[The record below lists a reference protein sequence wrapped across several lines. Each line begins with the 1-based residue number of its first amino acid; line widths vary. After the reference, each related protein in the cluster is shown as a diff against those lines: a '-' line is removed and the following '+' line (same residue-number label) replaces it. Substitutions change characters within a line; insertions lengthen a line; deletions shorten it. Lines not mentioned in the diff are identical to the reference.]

1 MKQYLILALL
11 LLSIPGAAQTT
22 QRIVEVPSGEG
33 PFPVLLVAPAKKYS
47 MKEHLFQRLADEAL
61 DQGYIVVRFD
71 WNFFTQGKEP
81 SDGLEA
87 EANQLD
93 EQIEFARSHPQSS
106 GKVVLAAKSFG
117 SVVAVR
123 RAWRSVE
130 GVLLWTPNSNKDLL
144 FEDVYGPL
152 LKSSTPTHIVISTT
166 DPYGELSQLYDYL
179 TNTSAAVTVHT
190 LFGDHNFQT
199 DPPDDGL
206 NEDAAF
212 AGSVNWLRRYRP
224 EAP

>member
-1 MKQYLILALL
+1 MKYYLILALI
-11 LLSIPGAAQTT
+11 LLSFPSGAQTN
-22 QRIVEVPSGEG
+22 QRIVEMPPGEG
-33 PFPVLLVAPAKKYS
+33 PFPVLLIAPAKKYS
-47 MKEHLFQRLADEAL
+47 MKEHLFQRLAEEAL
-61 DQGYIVVRFD
+61 AQGYMVVRFD
-71 WNFFTQGKEP
+71 WDFFTQGEEP
-81 SDGLEA
+81 DADLES
-87 EANQLD
+87 ETVELD
-93 EQIEFARSHPQSS
+93 KMIEFSRSHPRSS
-106 GKVVLAAKSFG
+106 GKVFLAAKSFG
-117 SVVAVR
+117 SVVAAR

-144 FEDVYGPL
+144 FGDVYGPL
-152 LKSSTPTHIVISTT
+152 LKSSTPTHIVISVT

-179 TNTSAAVTVHT
+179 TNTSASVTVHT

-224 EAP
+224 